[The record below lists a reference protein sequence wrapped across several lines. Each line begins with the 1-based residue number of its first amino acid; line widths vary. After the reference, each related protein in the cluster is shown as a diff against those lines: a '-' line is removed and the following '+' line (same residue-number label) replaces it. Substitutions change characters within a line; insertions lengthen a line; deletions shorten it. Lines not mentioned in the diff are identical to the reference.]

1 MKIIGIIPSRY
12 ASTRFPGKPL
22 AMINGKS
29 MVQRVYEQT
38 KKSKLLERVIIA
50 TDDSRI
56 FDHVAEFGGEVMMTG
71 DYHLN
76 GTTRCMEVVTTLS
89 QSGEDF
95 DIVINIQGDEPMI
108 DPENID
114 LVANLFIDNDT
125 QIATLVKQIT
135 DIEDLFNE
143 NVVKAV
149 LGENK
154 KAIYFSRQAIP
165 YVRNQQ
171 KDLWLGENTFYKHIG
186 IYGYKVSVLQEIV
199 DIPVG
204 KLEKAESLEQ
214 LRWIE
219 NNYMIKAD
227 ITDFE
232 SIGIDTPEDLNKLET
247 NP

>member
-1 MKIIGIIPSRY
+1 MKILGIIPSRY

-29 MVQRVYEQT
+29 MVLRVYEQA
-38 KKSKLLERVIIA
+38 KKSKLLTKVVVA
-50 TDDSRI
+50 TDDQRI
-56 FDHVAEFGGEVMMTG
+56 YDHVVDFGGEVLMTG

-76 GTTRCMEVVTTLS
+76 GTTRCYEVIEILKN
-89 QSGEDF
+89 SGEHF
-95 DIVINIQGDEPMI
+95 DVVINIQGDEPMI
-108 DPENID
+108 DPANID
-114 LVANLFIDNDT
+114 RVANLFKDKDT
-125 QIATLVKQIT
+125 QIATLVKEIT
-135 DIEDLFNE
+135 STEDLFNN

-149 LGENK
+149 LANNG

-165 YVRNQQ
+165 FARSQNN
-171 KDLWLGENTFYKHIG
+171 DSWLDENTYFKHIG
-186 IYGYKVSVLQEIV
+186 IYGYGASVLEKIV
-199 DIPVG
+199 DLPVG

-219 NNYMIKAD
+219 NNYTIKAD

>member
-1 MKIIGIIPSRY
+1 
-12 ASTRFPGKPL
+12 
-22 AMINGKS
+22 

-38 KKSKLLERVIIA
+38 KKSKLLTKVVVA
-50 TDDSRI
+50 TDDQRI
-56 FDHVAEFGGEVMMTG
+56 YDHVVDFGGEVLMTG

-76 GTTRCMEVVTTLS
+76 GTTRCNEVIEILKN
-89 QSGEDF
+89 SGEHF
-95 DIVINIQGDEPMI
+95 DVVINIQGDEPMI
-108 DPENID
+108 DPANID
-114 LVANLFIDNDT
+114 RVANLFKDKDT
-125 QIATLVKQIT
+125 QIATLVKEIT
-135 DIEDLFNE
+135 STEDLFNN

-149 LGENK
+149 LANNG

-165 YVRNQQ
+165 FARNQ
-171 KDLWLGENTFYKHIG
+171 KNDSWLDENTYFKHIG
-186 IYGYKVSVLQEIV
+186 IYGYGASVLEKIV
-199 DIPVG
+199 DLPVG

-219 NNYMIKAD
+219 NNYLIKAD

>member
-1 MKIIGIIPSRY
+1 MKILGIIPSRY

-29 MVQRVYEQT
+29 MVQRVYEQA
-38 KKSKLLERVIIA
+38 KKSKLLTKVVVA
-50 TDDSRI
+50 TDDQRI
-56 FDHVAEFGGEVMMTG
+56 YDHVVDFGGEVLMTG

-76 GTTRCMEVVTTLS
+76 GTTRCYEVIEILKN
-89 QSGEDF
+89 SGEHF
-95 DIVINIQGDEPMI
+95 DVVINIQGDEPMI
-108 DPENID
+108 DPANID
-114 LVANLFIDNDT
+114 RVANLFKDKDT
-125 QIATLVKQIT
+125 QIATLVKEIT
-135 DIEDLFNE
+135 STEDLFNN

-149 LGENK
+149 LANNG

-165 YVRNQQ
+165 FARSQNN
-171 KDLWLGENTFYKHIG
+171 DSWLDENTYFKHIG
-186 IYGYKVSVLQEIV
+186 IYGYGASVLEKIV
-199 DIPVG
+199 DLPVG

-219 NNYMIKAD
+219 NNYTIKAD